1 MSHCIQPF
9 NIVMCWFTQ
18 IHYKDEVASDY
29 GSCNW
34 LKAIGY

>member
-1 MSHCIQPF
+1 
-9 NIVMCWFTQ
+9 MCWFTQ